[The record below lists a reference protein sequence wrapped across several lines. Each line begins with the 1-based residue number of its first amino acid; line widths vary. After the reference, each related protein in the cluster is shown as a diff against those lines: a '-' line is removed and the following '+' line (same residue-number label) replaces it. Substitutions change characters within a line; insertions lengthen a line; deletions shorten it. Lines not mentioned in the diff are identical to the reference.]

1 MFLRTRVRAG
11 WLAGII
17 LSLTTAVLLT
27 LIQYGDVAFSAFEP
41 KFGQPAPTSLRVPH
55 RLAPRVEP
63 SSSGRGEVP
72 PNYRLQHVLVPVGT
86 ELSAAEPG
94 HRVAVSYE
102 LSRRSP
108 SGLHVLG
115 SFALFATLCMS
126 LAAYLRKFGQN
137 RLRLF
142 RAQVGLF
149 GLVLLVFAF
158 CKLQLMFSGVS
169 EFWLPIGL
177 VPLWVSA
184 SFDRRTALVVAL
196 VFAFMAASL
205 LRYDVV
211 FLVALL
217 GHGMA
222 SVLVFVDRKHS
233 RAMLMAGFFAGLC
246 AAVMLVALALAL
258 EGRFEWAH
266 DVAQGLGSRLL
277 GCLCGGLLTGGL
289 GALLTSPASRVLGH
303 VPRERL
309 HDLTDLEQPLLKHMA
324 QHAPGSW
331 EHSRAMAN
339 LAEQAASAIGADA
352 LLVRVGAYYHDL
364 GKSVRPKFFVENL
377 AHGEISPHNELSPEA
392 SADVIRAHVVEG
404 TKILRDGGIPEPV
417 VEFAYTHHGT
427 QVVEYFWNKCKERGN
442 PSGLTKDDFRYPG
455 MKPQTKE
462 TAILMLVDSI
472 EAASRTIDE
481 PDRAQ
486 FENMVQRIVFSK
498 LGSGQLDDC
507 PLNMKELHTIVSRM
521 ADTLVNMHHHRIK
534 YPWQIKQA
542 AQFGVPQQAIVAPPA
557 PAAKPPAVA
566 PVATAP
572 LEREAAEFD
581 ADERS
586 DVTTRH

>member
-11 WLAGII
+11 WLAGVL

-27 LIQYGDVAFSAFEP
+27 LVYYGDAAFSAFEP
-41 KFGQPAPTSLRVPH
+41 KFGSPSPVTLRVPH
-55 RLAPRVEP
+55 RFVPRAD
-63 SSSGRGEVP
+63 SSAVARGDSP
-72 PNYRLQHVLVPVGT
+72 ANFRMQHLLVPVGT
-86 ELSAAEPG
+86 ELSASETT
-94 HRVAVSYE
+94 HKIAVSHE
-102 LSRRSP
+102 LTRRKP
-108 SGLHVLG
+108 TALHILG
-115 SFALFATLCMS
+115 SFILFSTLCMS
-126 LAAYLRKFGQN
+126 LVAYLRKFGQN

-142 RAQVGLF
+142 RSQVGLF
-149 GLVLLVFAF
+149 GLVLSVFVF

-169 EFWLPIGL
+169 EFWLPVGL
-177 VPLWVSA
+177 VPLWVST

-196 VFAFMAASL
+196 VMAFITASL
-205 LRYDVV
+205 LRFDVV
-211 FLVALL
+211 FLVGLL
-217 GHGMA
+217 SQGMA

-233 RAMLMAGFFAGLC
+233 RAMLSSGFFAGVS
-246 AAVMLVALALAL
+246 AAIMLIAMALGLD
-258 EGRFEWAH
+258 GRFEWAMDLSH
-266 DVAQGLGSRLL
+266 GLGSRLL
-277 GCLCGGLLTGGL
+277 GCLGGGLLTGGL
-289 GALLTSPASRVLGH
+289 GALLVSPASRILGH

-377 AHGEISPHNELSPEA
+377 APGEPTPHNELSPEA

-404 TKILRDGGIPEPV
+404 TKILREGGIPEPV

-427 QVVEYFWNKCKERGN
+427 QVVEYFWNKCKERCN
-442 PSGLTKDDFRYPG
+442 PNGLTKDDFRYPG

-486 FENMVQRIVFSK
+486 FENMIQRIVFSK
-498 LGSGQLDDC
+498 LASGQLDDC
-507 PLNMKELHTIVSRM
+507 PLNMKELNTIVSRM
-521 ADTLVNMHHHRIK
+521 AETLVNMHHHRIK

-542 AQFGVPQQAIVAPPA
+542 AQFGIPAQVMSAPPPPKSVVPA
-557 PAAKPPAVA
+557 PAAP
-566 PVATAP
+566 TT
-572 LEREAAEFD
+572 ERESTEFD
-581 ADERS
+581 SDERS

>member
-11 WLAGII
+11 WLAGVV
-17 LSLTTAVLLT
+17 LSLATAVLLT
-27 LIQYGDVAFSAFEP
+27 LVYYGDAAFSAFEP
-41 KFGQPAPTSLRVPH
+41 KFGSATPVTLRVPH
-55 RLAPRVEP
+55 RFVPRVE
-63 SSSGRGEVP
+63 SSAVARGDSP
-72 PNYRLQHVLVPVGT
+72 ANFRMQHLLVPVGT
-86 ELSAAEPG
+86 ELSASETT
-94 HRVAVSYE
+94 HKVAVSHE
-102 LSRRSP
+102 LTRRKP
-108 SGLHVLG
+108 TALHIVG
-115 SFALFATLCMS
+115 SFILFSTLCMS
-126 LAAYLRKFGQN
+126 LVAYLRKFGQN

-142 RAQVGLF
+142 RSQVGLF
-149 GLVLLVFAF
+149 GLVLLVFVF

-169 EFWLPIGL
+169 EFWLPVGL
-177 VPLWVSA
+177 VPLWVSTR
-184 SFDRRTALVVAL
+184 FDRRTALVVAL
-196 VFAFMAASL
+196 VMAFITASL
-205 LRYDVV
+205 LRFDVV
-211 FLVALL
+211 FLVGLL
-217 GHGMA
+217 SQGMA

-233 RAMLMAGFFAGLC
+233 RAMLSSGFFAGVS
-246 AAVMLVALALAL
+246 AAIMLIAMALGLD
-258 EGRFEWAH
+258 GRFDWALDLSH
-266 DVAQGLGSRLL
+266 GLGSRLL
-277 GCLCGGLLTGGL
+277 GCLGGGLLTGGL
-289 GALLTSPASRVLGH
+289 GALLVSPASRILGH

-377 AHGEISPHNELSPEA
+377 APGEPTPHNELSPEA

-404 TKILRDGGIPEPV
+404 TKILREGGIPEPV

-442 PSGLTKDDFRYPG
+442 PNGLTKDDFRYPG

-486 FENMVQRIVFSK
+486 FENMIQRIVFSK
-498 LGSGQLDDC
+498 LASGQLDDC
-507 PLNMKELHTIVSRM
+507 PLNMKELNTIVSRM
-521 ADTLVNMHHHRIK
+521 AETLVNMHHHRIK

-542 AQFGVPQQAIVAPPA
+542 AQFGIPAQVMSAPPPPKSVVPTPA
-557 PAAKPPAVA
+557 SPAAD
-566 PVATAP
+566 
-572 LEREAAEFD
+572 RESTEFD
-581 ADERS
+581 SDERS

>member
-11 WLAGII
+11 WLAGVL

-27 LIQYGDVAFSAFEP
+27 LVQYGDIAFSAFEP
-41 KFGQPAPTSLRVPH
+41 KFGQAAPVSLRVPH
-55 RLAPRVEP
+55 RLIPRADASVVL
-63 SSSGRGEVP
+63 RGDTTP
-72 PNYRLQHVLVPVGT
+72 YFRMQHVLIPMGT
-86 ELSAAEPG
+86 ELSSTETS
-94 HRVAVSYE
+94 HKIAVSYE
-102 LSRRSP
+102 LARRSP
-108 SGLHVLG
+108 SPLHVLG
-115 SFALFATLCMS
+115 SLVLFFTLCMS

-142 RAQVGLF
+142 RSQVGLF
-149 GLVLLVFAF
+149 GLVLLVFGF
-158 CKLQLMFSGVS
+158 CKVQLMFSGVS
-169 EFWLPIGL
+169 EFWLPVGL
-177 VPLWVSA
+177 VPLWVST

-196 VFAFMAASL
+196 VFSFTVAAL
-205 LRYDVV
+205 LRFDVV

-217 GHGMA
+217 SHGMA

-233 RAMLMAGFFAGLC
+233 RAMLTSGFFAGLC
-246 AAVMLVALALAL
+246 AALMLVALALAL
-258 EGRFEWAH
+258 EGRFEWATDMSH
-266 DVAQGLGSRLL
+266 GLGSRLF
-277 GCLCGGLLTGGL
+277 GCLGGGLLTGGL

-377 AHGEISPHNELSPEA
+377 ASGEVSPHNELSPEA

-427 QVVEYFWNKCKERGN
+427 QIVEYFWNKCKERGN
-442 PSGLTKDDFRYPG
+442 LGNLTKDDFRYPG

-481 PDRAQ
+481 PDRGQ
-486 FENMVQRIVFSK
+486 FENMIQRIVFSK

-507 PLNMKELHTIVSRM
+507 PLNMKELNTIVSRM
-521 ADTLVNMHHHRIK
+521 AETLVNMHHHRIK
-534 YPWQIKQA
+534 YPWQVKQA
-542 AQFGVPQQAIVAPPA
+542 AQFGVPPQAITAPPPPPPKSVV
-557 PAAKPPAVA
+557 PAAASAKG
-566 PVATAP
+566 
-572 LEREAAEFD
+572 ERESSEFE

>member
-11 WLAGII
+11 WLAGVL
-17 LSLTTAVLLT
+17 LSLMTAVLLT
-27 LIQYGDVAFSAFEP
+27 LVQYGDVAFSAFEP

-55 RLAPRVEP
+55 RFLPRLEGAPSRMEGVAF
-63 SSSGRGEVP
+63 RM
-72 PNYRLQHVLVPVGT
+72 QHVFVPMDT
-86 ELSAAEPG
+86 ELSAAETS
-94 HRVAVSYE
+94 HKLAVSYE

-108 SGLHVLG
+108 SALHVLG
-115 SFALFATLCMS
+115 SFALFFTLCMS

-149 GLVLLVFAF
+149 GLVLLVFSF
-158 CKLQLMFSGVS
+158 CKMQLMFSSVS
-169 EFWLPIGL
+169 EFWVPVGL
-177 VPLWVSA
+177 VPLWVA
-184 SFDRRTALVVAL
+184 TSFDRRTALVIAL
-196 VFAFMAASL
+196 VFSFITASL
-205 LRYDVV
+205 LRFDVV

-217 GHGMA
+217 GQGMA
-222 SVLVFVDRKHS
+222 CVLVFVDRKHS
-233 RAMLMAGFFAGLC
+233 RAMLSSGFFGGLC
-246 AAVMLVALALAL
+246 AALMLVALALAL
-258 EGRFEWAH
+258 EGRFEWAA
-266 DVAQGLGSRLL
+266 DLSRGLGSSLL
-277 GCLCGGLLTGGL
+277 GCFGGGLLTGGL

-377 AHGEISPHNELSPEA
+377 ASGEASPHSELTPEA

-486 FENMVQRIVFSK
+486 FENMIQRIVFSK
-498 LGSGQLDDC
+498 LASGQLDDC

-521 ADTLVNMHHHRIK
+521 AETLVNMHHHRIK
-534 YPWQIKQA
+534 YPWQVKQA
-542 AQFGVPQQAIVAPPA
+542 AQFGVPQQAIAAPC
-557 PAAKPPAVA
+557 PPPSKSVV
-566 PVATAP
+566 PTANP
-572 LEREAAEFD
+572 TVERESSEFD
-581 ADERS
+581 TDERS
-586 DVTTRH
+586 DITTRH